1 MQIAVRAEG
10 GAVEESYLLEM
21 QGELE
26 SRSQAALESKLIG
39 DLHYTKD
46 GTPIMIIGHHI
57 LYGKIVVLD
66 KPFISMEKVV
76 VEKEKVGRAE
86 EDMEEGEPQQ
96 QTEYR
101 VRTVIRRKIVFK
113 TRPKPIIVVPKQN
126 ED

>member
-10 GAVEESYLLEM
+10 EAVEESYLLEM

-57 LYGKIVVLD
+57 LYG
-66 KPFISMEKVV
+66 
-76 VEKEKVGRAE
+76 
-86 EDMEEGEPQQ
+86 
-96 QTEYR
+96 
-101 VRTVIRRKIVFK
+101 
-113 TRPKPIIVVPKQN
+113 
-126 ED
+126 

>member
-1 MQIAVRAEG
+1 M
-10 GAVEESYLLEM
+10 
-21 QGELE
+21 
-26 SRSQAALESKLIG
+26 
-39 DLHYTKD
+39 
-46 GTPIMIIGHHI
+46 
-57 LYGKIVVLD
+57 VLD

-86 EDMEEGEPQQ
+86 EEMEVEEPQQ